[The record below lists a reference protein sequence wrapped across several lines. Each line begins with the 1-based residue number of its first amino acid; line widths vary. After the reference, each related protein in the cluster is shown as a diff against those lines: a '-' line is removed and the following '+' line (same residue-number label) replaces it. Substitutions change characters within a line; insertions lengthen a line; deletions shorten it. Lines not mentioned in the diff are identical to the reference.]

1 MTGRG
6 LSRTDLRKAVMRH
19 RTLLAA
25 GLAAAAVASGLGVLA
40 PSAEADVIVLTVAR
54 DLPAGAELGAGDLV
68 GTALPR
74 AAVPSGAIADESQ
87 AVGRLL
93 AAPVRRGEPLTD
105 VRLAGARLL
114 GREEAGLLAVPVRL
128 ADAAAA
134 ALLRAGD
141 RVDVLAASGE
151 PGAPADARVVAADAG
166 VLAVPSAVHDGAE
179 GALIVLSA
187 TPSVA
192 ARLAAAAVS
201 SRLSI
206 ALRGGN

>member
-141 RVDVLAASGE
+141 RVDVL
-151 PGAPADARVVAADAG
+151 
-166 VLAVPSAVHDGAE
+166 
-179 GALIVLSA
+179 
-187 TPSVA
+187 
-192 ARLAAAAVS
+192 
-201 SRLSI
+201 
-206 ALRGGN
+206 

>member
-1 MTGRG
+1 
-6 LSRTDLRKAVMRH
+6 
-19 RTLLAA
+19 
-25 GLAAAAVASGLGVLA
+25 
-40 PSAEADVIVLTVAR
+40 
-54 DLPAGAELGAGDLV
+54 
-68 GTALPR
+68 
-74 AAVPSGAIADESQ
+74 
-87 AVGRLL
+87 
-93 AAPVRRGEPLTD
+93 
-105 VRLAGARLL
+105 
-114 GREEAGLLAVPVRL
+114 
-128 ADAAAA
+128 
-134 ALLRAGD
+134 LLRAGD